1 MVMLL
6 LAGLNVWIFH
16 SGVYRRVAT
25 WDVASVPPRAAR
37 VAGALSLVLWIC
49 IVLSGRMIA
58 YNWFDCDRQP
68 QPPDRQF
75 PDQLRARPIGGAL
88 MSLLGFF
95 QWCEQSGIGDT
106 IRQSSWLFPVI
117 EAIHLLGLGV
127 IGGAVLVVDLRLL
140 GLGLR
145 RQSTAELARDAQP
158 WLIGSLLLMMTTG
171 GLLFLS
177 ESIKLYY
184 HDAFWFKMASLFLAI
199 VFTFTIQ
206 RKVILAGET
215 RMRPVWSK
223 VVALVS
229 ILLWSGVG
237 IGGRWIG
244 FS

>member
-1 MVMLL
+1 MSVLDF
-6 LAGLNVWIFH
+6 FH
-16 SGVYRRVAT
+16 
-25 WDVASVPPRAAR
+25 
-37 VAGALSLVLWIC
+37 
-49 IVLSGRMIA
+49 
-58 YNWFDCDRQP
+58 
-68 QPPDRQF
+68 
-75 PDQLRARPIGGAL
+75 
-88 MSLLGFF
+88 
-95 QWCEQSGIGDT
+95 WCEQSGIGNT

-145 RQSTAELARDAQP
+145 RQPTAQLARDAQP

-184 HDAFWFKMASLFLAI
+184 HEAFWFKMASLILAI

-215 RMRPVWSK
+215 RLRPVWSK
-223 VVALVS
+223 VAAVVS